1 MAIVVGVNIDESGRD
16 KKTARID
23 LIFRFAFYDPD
34 RTDASI
40 RNGDI
45 ARICTLP
52 RAINDEPVSN
62 N

>member
-1 MAIVVGVNIDESGRD
+1 MNIDKSGRD
-16 KKTARID
+16 EKSARID
-23 LIFRFAFYDPD
+23 LIFRFAFYDAN

-45 ARICTLP
+45 AGVSALP
-52 RAINDEPVSN
+52 CAIDDEPVSN